1 MLSFDAEVAD
11 PCSGGARSPV
21 RGHVPLRN
29 VGVGVSGPPTSQL
42 GKQVQE
48 RDTS

>member
-11 PCSGGARSPV
+11 PCSGGARSLSGV
-21 RGHVPLRN
+21 MFLRN